1 MHFVNS
7 PTGKELRLRGFNARI
22 VEAGAVRPGDVVRVA
37 RRGGLDD
44 QTDASARSAI
54 PV

>member
-7 PTGKELRLRGFNARI
+7 PAGKQLRLRGFNARI
-22 VEAGAVRPGDVVRVA
+22 VEAGVIRPGDVVRVV

-44 QTDASARSAI
+44 QTGASARSAL